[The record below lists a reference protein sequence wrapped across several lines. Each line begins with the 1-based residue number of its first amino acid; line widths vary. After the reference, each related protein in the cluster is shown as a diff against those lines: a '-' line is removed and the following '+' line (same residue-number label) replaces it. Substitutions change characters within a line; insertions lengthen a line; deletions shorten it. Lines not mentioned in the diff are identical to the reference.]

1 MRRIMVIDDEINV
14 VRALRRELVQA
25 YPGNALAFDLFDDP
39 RDALMWAREQSVDVA
54 ISDQRLPH
62 MDGITL
68 MKALREI
75 QPSAVRLIVSGL
87 SDPALVAR
95 ARDEAHV
102 LRYIV
107 KPWSTQELLGAFRE
121 ALGLRD
127 RLLATG

>member
-1 MRRIMVIDDEINV
+1 MVIDDEINV

-39 RDALMWAREQSVDVA
+39 RDALLWAREHSVDVA

-62 MDGITL
+62 MDGIAL

-75 QPSAVRLIVSGL
+75 QPSAVRLMVSGL

-107 KPWSTQELLGAFRE
+107 KPWSAQELLGAFRE